1 MIRLSERL
9 QGIADWIEPG
19 SRVADIGTDHGYI
32 PIWLKQTGRSDYIVA
47 GDIHEGPLQKMRD
60 HLDRWLEG
68 DDSGIFLRKGD
79 GLKVIGKGEADTA
92 VIAGMGGLLMID
104 ILSEDPEKTLSVK
117 RFLLQP
123 RNAQDKLRKW
133 LLDNGFTIA
142 DEKLV
147 RESRFVWE
155 ILLVETEGAFGSP
168 EEALKKKEAYFKGAE
183 EQYEIGQHLIRR
195 KDPNLP
201 DQIRW
206 KQEILQEILDG
217 ACRSDSTEAKE
228 RSREIAEKLQSLERI
243 LNYVNDERRIDP
255 LY

>member
-32 PIWLKQTGRSDYIVA
+32 PIWLKQTGNSGYIVA
-47 GDIHEGPLQKMRD
+47 GDINEGPLFKMRD
-60 HLDRWLEG
+60 HMDRWLEG
-68 DDSGIFLRKGD
+68 DEEGIFLRRGS
-79 GLKVIGKGEADTA
+79 GLNVIETGEVDTA

-104 ILSEDPEKTLSVK
+104 ILGEDPEKTASVK

-133 LLDNGFTIA
+133 LLDRGFTIA

-155 ILLVETEGAFGSP
+155 ILLVETVGAFGSP
-168 EEALKKKEAYFKGAE
+168 EDARTKANAYFDGSE
-183 EQYEIGQHLIRR
+183 IQYEVGQHLVRRRDPLLGDFIRG
-195 KDPNLP
+195 
-201 DQIRW
+201 
-206 KQEILQEILDG
+206 KQRILQEILDG
-217 ACRSDSTEAKE
+217 ACRSDSEEAME
-228 RSREIAEKLQSLERI
+228 RTREIAEKMRSLERI
-243 LNYVNDERRIDP
+243 LNYVNDERGTDP
-255 LY
+255 LH